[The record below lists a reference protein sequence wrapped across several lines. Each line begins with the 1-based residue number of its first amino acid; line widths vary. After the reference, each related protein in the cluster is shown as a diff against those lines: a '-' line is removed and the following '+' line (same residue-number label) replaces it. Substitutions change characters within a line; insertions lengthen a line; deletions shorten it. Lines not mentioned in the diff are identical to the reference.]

1 MTLHPRGALT
11 TAMTPTAS
19 THTTRT
25 TKHLKIKR
33 SVAHV
38 KTLLLLLEV
47 EMAEVEMVEVVEEE
61 MVAAGVARSR
71 WLGWAIFID

>member
-47 EMAEVEMVEVVEEE
+47 EMAEVVEE